1 MKGYIYQIINKVDGR
16 RYVGQTINLHKRK
29 QTHFSKLRN
38 NKHPNILLQ
47 QAWNEW
53 GEENFSFE
61 YEEIEIKDENTLNEA
76 EINTIAKYNSYLN
89 GYNRTPG
96 GQGGI
101 LKRKLSYE
109 DFCFIYYGC
118 QWQGMTEKI
127 GKYLGIDSSTISSI
141 LREKSHSDYLIR
153 SKQLS
158 KQEIKD
164 IQIKFRK
171 IFNIP
176 LDKEKDD
183 NRVPSH
189 ISEEEYFY
197 CFCIASTY
205 GRGIETALSRYFEKH
220 KSFLS
225 NGMKGK
231 LKGKVFTA
239 RESFLKLSKEEC
251 ERIGEEKF
259 KEWELDKYSKIEI
272 KRESNDKWR
281 N

>member
-272 KRESNDKWR
+272 RRESNDKWR